1 MSTIQVKITASPEL
15 SDILVAELGEI
26 QFDIFEDSDTGVIAY
41 CPEVD
46 FSEEALTEI
55 MSRYGLS
62 TYETNRIEKQN
73 WNEVWE
79 SNYDPI
85 RIEDLVLIRASFHPS
100 EPGFQ
105 MEVVINPKM
114 SFGTGHHETTS
125 LMTKALFD
133 VDLTG
138 KSVLDAGTG
147 TGLLAFV
154 AKKRGAS
161 FVRGFDIDEWSV
173 ENSIENAGL
182 NDCAEI
188 PFGLGTIADEDD
200 TQYDVLLANIN
211 RNILLAEMAEYAAR
225 IKPGGLL
232 FLSGFYTEDVPLLLE
247 SAEKQQLNFIAQ
259 ASKNNWACLQ
269 LRKNLNFKGL
279 TLVIREIGCF

>member
-26 QFDIFEDSDTGVIAY
+26 QFDIFEDSETGVIAY

-114 SFGTGHHETTS
+114 SFGTGHH
-125 LMTKALFD
+125 
-133 VDLTG
+133 
-138 KSVLDAGTG
+138 
-147 TGLLAFV
+147 
-154 AKKRGAS
+154 
-161 FVRGFDIDEWSV
+161 
-173 ENSIENAGL
+173 
-182 NDCAEI
+182 
-188 PFGLGTIADEDD
+188 
-200 TQYDVLLANIN
+200 
-211 RNILLAEMAEYAAR
+211 
-225 IKPGGLL
+225 
-232 FLSGFYTEDVPLLLE
+232 
-247 SAEKQQLNFIAQ
+247 
-259 ASKNNWACLQ
+259 
-269 LRKNLNFKGL
+269 
-279 TLVIREIGCF
+279 

>member
-26 QFDIFEDSDTGVIAY
+26 QFDIFEDSESGVIAY

-55 MSRYGLS
+55 MSRYSLD

-85 RIEDLVLIRASFHPS
+85 RIEDLVLIRASFHSS

-105 MEVVINPKM
+105 LEVVINPKM

-154 AKKRGAS
+154 AKKRGAG

-173 ENSIENAGL
+173 ENSVENAGL

-188 PFGLGTIADEDD
+188 PFGLGTIAEEDG

-211 RNILLAEMAEYAAR
+211 RNILLAEMADYSAR

-232 FLSGFYTEDVPLLLE
+232 FLSGFYTEDVSLLLE

-269 LRKNLNFKGL
+269 LRKKP
-279 TLVIREIGCF
+279 

>member
-1 MSTIQVKITASPEL
+1 MSNSYIGYHFTIEPKEL
-15 SDILVAELGEI
+15 GSEILIAELGEKA
-26 QFDIFEDSDTGVIAY
+26 FESFTETETGIDAFVQKDLWDDTILDDVYILQ
-41 CPEVD
+41 
-46 FSEEALTEI
+46 SEEFKI
-55 MSRYGLS
+55 DY
-62 TYETNRIEKQN
+62 TYEEIEQVN
-73 WNEVWE
+73 WNEEWE
-79 SNYDPI
+79 KNFEPI
-85 RIEDLVLIRASFHPS
+85 EVDGKCHVRAPFHPKT
-100 EPGFQ
+100 EAEFDI
-105 MEVVINPKM
+105 VIEPKM

-133 VDLTG
+133 VDLTD
-138 KSVLDAGTG
+138 KTVLDAGTG

-173 ENSIENAGL
+173 ENSIENAEL
-182 NDCAEI
+182 NECAEI

-200 TQYDVLLANIN
+200 TAYDVLLANIN

-232 FLSGFYTEDVPLLLE
+232 FLSGFYTEDIPLLLE

-269 LRKNLNFKGL
+269 LRKKP
-279 TLVIREIGCF
+279 